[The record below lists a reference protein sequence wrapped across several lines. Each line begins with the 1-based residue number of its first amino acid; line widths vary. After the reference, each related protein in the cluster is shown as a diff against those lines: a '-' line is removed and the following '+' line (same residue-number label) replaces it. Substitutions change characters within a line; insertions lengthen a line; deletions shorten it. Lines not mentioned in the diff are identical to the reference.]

1 MKTPPSPIKEA
12 YAKKCVLGTGEER
25 QGRSV
30 VPSCLQKVV
39 ISGGHEQRPSY

>member
-1 MKTPPSPIKEA
+1 MKIPPSPIKEA

-30 VPSCLQKVV
+30 SAQLFAKDGDQ
-39 ISGGHEQRPSY
+39 